1 MIWPWLG
8 SRALLSVLWGR
19 FIADGRLNYD
29 KSWQREEKRGGETL
43 AAILVSWSSASTL
56 MLFWHLIKT
65 SAEDD
70 QLLRWGRRPGIQNV
84 GADLRT
90 VFWAPSWPLALVLLK
105 FYFIKP
111 KQSPACCHAM
121 PVPSQAASFAI
132 NKAKK
137 EGREEEEE
145 GVEGTEGP
153 RSVSNLSYVSNFI
166 SKSVPIVYF
175 IL

>member
-1 MIWPWLG
+1 M
-8 SRALLSVLWGR
+8 
-19 FIADGRLNYD
+19 
-29 KSWQREEKRGGETL
+29 
-43 AAILVSWSSASTL
+43 
-56 MLFWHLIKT
+56 
-65 SAEDD
+65 
-70 QLLRWGRRPGIQNV
+70 
-84 GADLRT
+84 
-90 VFWAPSWPLALVLLK
+90 LLK

-132 NKAKK
+132 NKAKE

-145 GVEGTEGP
+145 QGVEGTEGP

>member
-1 MIWPWLG
+1 M
-8 SRALLSVLWGR
+8 
-19 FIADGRLNYD
+19 
-29 KSWQREEKRGGETL
+29 
-43 AAILVSWSSASTL
+43 
-56 MLFWHLIKT
+56 
-65 SAEDD
+65 
-70 QLLRWGRRPGIQNV
+70 
-84 GADLRT
+84 
-90 VFWAPSWPLALVLLK
+90 ALVLLE

-121 PVPSQAASFAI
+121 PVPSQAASLAI
-132 NKAKK
+132 NKAKE
-137 EGREEEEE
+137 EGREEE